1 MNGCAM
7 RHSFFSAHALT
18 NHYPSSIHLSFA
30 SIHLLISV
38 SAQVYAEAFLA
49 TATSGT
55 SSAKEAKEKAT
66 RDEIKEL
73 YHKVSKKRLCFCFC
87 LCNALHLKPYCTAL
101 HVNTQ
106 NAYEHCNSTLAV
118 LTLRPAQS
126 HV

>member
-1 MNGCAM
+1 MWLNSCAM
-7 RHSFFSAHALT
+7 RHSFSAHALT
-18 NHYPSSIHLSFA
+18 NDYPPFIHLSFA

-73 YHKVSKKRLCFCFC
+73 YHKVSIDCFCFC
-87 LCNALHLKPYCTAL
+87 LCNALHLKSHCTAL
-101 HVNTQ
+101 H
-106 NAYEHCNSTLAV
+106 CM
-118 LTLRPAQS
+118 
-126 HV
+126 